1 VENVAGV
8 LAAGTLSGY
17 APWVKV
23 VDTAARPT
31 GALYG
36 AEDRNRRAQWHTSFT
51 FHGLRDQSVHN
62 IKSLEG
68 ADILWVEEAQNISKT
83 SWRTVIPTIR
93 KPGSEIW
100 VSFNPELETDDPYQ
114 RFVVNPPPN
123 AAVVKTSCRD
133 KPRAP
138 GPQSVLIVT
147 GNKLSAA

>member
-1 VENVAGV
+1 VR
-8 LAAGTLSGY
+8 
-17 APWVKV
+17 K
-23 VDTAARPT
+23 
-31 GALYG
+31 
-36 AEDRNRRAQWHTSFT
+36 AEIIGRNGTSFT
-51 FHGLRDQSVHN
+51 FDGLRDQSVHK

-68 ADILWVEEAQNISKT
+68 ADILWVEEAQNVSKT